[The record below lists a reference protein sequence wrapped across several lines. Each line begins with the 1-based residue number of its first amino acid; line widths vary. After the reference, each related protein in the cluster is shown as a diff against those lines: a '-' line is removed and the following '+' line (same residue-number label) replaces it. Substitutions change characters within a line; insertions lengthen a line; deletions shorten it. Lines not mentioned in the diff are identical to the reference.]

1 MSCLGAGN
9 SSAQEYYPEDYK
21 QLLQAAQLQLA
32 QQFAPS
38 FVGNVT
44 AAPNT
49 NFFGSMGTGEPAFT
63 VIGFLSCFGCWNEVA
78 SLLQGCPLRQ
88 GLRCPISMSLYP

>member
-1 MSCLGAGN
+1 MAHSPVSWLGAGN

-49 NFFGSMGTGEPAFT
+49 NFFGSMGTGEHALT
-63 VIGFLSCFGCWNEVA
+63 VVVLH
-78 SLLQGCPLRQ
+78 PLGAEMEWLPCCR
-88 GLRCPISMSLYP
+88 GPH